1 MVTYGINLLLD
12 VIQGV
17 MLKKLCPSYILKQM
31 DFLPI
36 IAISIKCGIAN

>member
-1 MVTYGINLLLD
+1 MVTYVINLLLD

-36 IAISIKCGIAN
+36 IAISIKWGIAN